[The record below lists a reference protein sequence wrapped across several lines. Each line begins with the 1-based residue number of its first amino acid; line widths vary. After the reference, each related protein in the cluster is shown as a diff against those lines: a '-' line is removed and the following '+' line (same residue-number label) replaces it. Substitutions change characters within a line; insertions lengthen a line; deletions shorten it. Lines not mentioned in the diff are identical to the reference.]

1 MHLRPVFFG
10 YLRIWQQGDFLVV
23 RERTPLLVLGEFLNR
38 ILVVTI
44 VLIALCMLAL
54 KQLSGDWNILGV
66 ISGIVFLIA
75 FAMYLGIAIKI
86 SSTATSTV
94 FQKASHQVS
103 RYYLFGLFK
112 RTISYSQIRLEQKKH
127 DWGRFGGIV
136 ESYRILT
143 DQDYELYFFMEEAA
157 AKRFVEMVNIFEKPV

>member
-1 MHLRPVFFG
+1 
-10 YLRIWQQGDFLVV
+10 
-23 RERTPLLVLGEFLNR
+23 
-38 ILVVTI
+38 
-44 VLIALCMLAL
+44 
-54 KQLSGDWNILGV
+54 
-66 ISGIVFLIA
+66 
-75 FAMYLGIAIKI
+75 MYLGIAIKI

-94 FQKASHQVS
+94 FQKASRQVS

-143 DQDYELYFFMEEAA
+143 DQDYKLFSLMEEAA
-157 AKRFVEMVNIFEKPV
+157 AKGFVEMVNNFEKPV